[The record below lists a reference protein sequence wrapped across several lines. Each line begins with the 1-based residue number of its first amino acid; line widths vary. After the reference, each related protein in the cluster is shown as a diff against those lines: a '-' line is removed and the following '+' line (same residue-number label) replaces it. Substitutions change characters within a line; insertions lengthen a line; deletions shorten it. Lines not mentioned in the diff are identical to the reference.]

1 MEAQDSSKSLVYSAC
16 LEKGLQLWRTVVWCL
31 LTRNVIRF
39 VRFLDNNNVKFLRRT
54 VGPVGRMLNE
64 K

>member
-1 MEAQDSSKSLVYSAC
+1 VEAQDSSKSLVYSAC
-16 LEKGLQLWRTVVWCL
+16 LEKGLQLWWTVVWCL

>member
-16 LEKGLQLWRTVVWCL
+16 LEKGLQLWLTVVWCL

-39 VRFLDNNNVKFLRRT
+39 VRFLDNNIVKFLRRT

>member
-1 MEAQDSSKSLVYSAC
+1 VEAQDSSKSLVYSAC
-16 LEKGLQLWRTVVWCL
+16 LEKGLQLWLTVVWCL

>member
-1 MEAQDSSKSLVYSAC
+1 VEAQDSSKSLVYSAC
-16 LEKGLQLWRTVVWCL
+16 LEKGLKLWWTVVWCL